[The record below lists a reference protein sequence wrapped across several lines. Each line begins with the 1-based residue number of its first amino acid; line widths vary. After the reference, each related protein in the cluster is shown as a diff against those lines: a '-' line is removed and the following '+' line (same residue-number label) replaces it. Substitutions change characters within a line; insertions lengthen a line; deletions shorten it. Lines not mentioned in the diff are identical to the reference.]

1 MEGGVEAMEGG
12 LEPGAAALLEQLGIA
27 RHAAALASHSITSAA
42 DLQLLSKEDC
52 RELGLSLGE
61 RNRVAAWAAAQRPRP
76 AGPSEEE
83 VVRLAAR
90 IGELEQDVA
99 EREEWV
105 AASLSAEE
113 MKRRAEAAR
122 RRRGP
127 ERINVRTRVA
137 PAQVKTK
144 AKQQAR
150 KRKKKR
156 AKAQPKAK
164 VAVLAN
170 ALFANAGTARRIGF
184 AIDISGSMGAPGFGA
199 GQNRLDVVKEHLKG
213 AIGSMEGAFNAAFS
227 IVLFD
232 TNCHTPMGD
241 SLTPATWTGVK
252 KAEACI
258 NEMQPGGG
266 NGGEAACMRALLKMG
281 PQAIFFLGDGG
292 WGEQELLAA
301 AGEAKKDGVTVHS
314 IAFFTSGGGL
324 PEIAAMT
331 AGTYREINGPDDL
344 DELPAAKTG
353 PSAAARGGVL
363 PEDEGSE
370 SGSSDDDDE
379 DDDDDDDGSDGTGS
393 ESSDE
398 EGGGG

>member
-1 MEGGVEAMEGG
+1 M
-12 LEPGAAALLEQLGIA
+12 
-27 RHAAALASHSITSAA
+27 
-42 DLQLLSKEDC
+42 
-52 RELGLSLGE
+52 
-61 RNRVAAWAAAQRPRP
+61 
-76 AGPSEEE
+76 
-83 VVRLAAR
+83 VRLAAR

-213 AIGSMEGAFNAAFS
+213 AIGSME
-227 IVLFD
+227 D

-353 PSAAARGGVL
+353 PSAAARGAASPAFLSFFAL
-363 PEDEGSE
+363 PFFLGAMPTDGALQRSAPVTKFRRRLARSALGRRPQQLQTSSRASRRPSARPCPAGRARCAAAAAA
-370 SGSSDDDDE
+370 SGNP
-379 DDDDDDDGSDGTGS
+379 
-393 ESSDE
+393 
-398 EGGGG
+398 